1 MDPIIIARRTMSSI
15 LCDNVPSVTQ
25 KWLKLKQS
33 AFKLDS
39 PILTCEN
46 ILKSTS
52 LDLENIAQEIV
63 KSVGKEYT

>member
-1 MDPIIIARRTMSSI
+1 MIARRTMSSI
-15 LCDNVPSVTQ
+15 LCDNVPSVAQ

-39 PILTCEN
+39 SILTCEN

-52 LDLENIAQEIV
+52 LDLEKIAQEIV
-63 KSVGKEYT
+63 NSVGKE